1 MLTVLRLPAWLKNR
15 LKIFMEQQSTAKA
28 FQSLSEPTIW
38 QKVTALCEETKGISL
53 VLYLFIQSQ
62 GTPSFGYSHSL

>member
-1 MLTVLRLPAWLKNR
+1 
-15 LKIFMEQQSTAKA
+15 MEQQSTAKA